1 MKWRKSLSL
10 PHHNIQMQGGRGR
23 NNEAFSKTMRRMWVQ
38 YAKTGNPSLSADISP
53 DGKPHEWPLY
63 NLEDKQVMV
72 FDEFNI
78 HPEKEPEMKL
88 VDRDRTYFLTKYY
101 LF

>member
-1 MKWRKSLSL
+1 
-10 PHHNIQMQGGRGR
+10 
-23 NNEAFSKTMRRMWVQ
+23 
-38 YAKTGNPSLSADISP
+38 
-53 DGKPHEWPLY
+53 
-63 NLEDKQVMV
+63 MV